1 MVDHVIGE
9 RRREP
14 RRPPPVLDAQRLP
27 LVPGTRVLDV
37 IDTSAH
43 GLRCRLAGPVRPGRP
58 MTLRIPVHGT
68 LVAMPFTVTRC
79 EVSRITRHGVQY
91 EAAWVAERAWA
102 P

>member
-1 MVDHVIGE
+1 MADHVIGE

-14 RRPPPVLDAQRLP
+14 RQPPSVLDATLLP
-27 LVPGTRVLDV
+27 LVPGTRVLDIV
-37 IDTSAH
+37 DTSAH

-58 MTLRIPVHGT
+58 MTLRVPVRGA
-68 LVAMPFTVTRC
+68 LVTVSFRVTRC

-91 EAAWVAERAWA
+91 DAAWVAERPWA